1 MSPASRRNATPR
13 VLLVGP
19 LPIEGDV
26 IGGTKVLFAELAEDF
41 AASKRFD
48 ATVVNTS
55 RPLRARGPLGRVLW
69 NAWTFLRVLAAV
81 WAQAPSHDV
90 VLFNASTRGFFASG
104 PWVRL
109 ACRARRTPLVVRL
122 FGGDLAQRYDALTRA
137 RRRWIARTA
146 LRCDLLLVE
155 TEGLRERFA
164 AKTAVR
170 RFPNTR
176 SLEPRR
182 DDERTSGP
190 LRFLF
195 LGQVRH
201 EKGFLHALEACDRL
215 ETDARVEFHG
225 PLMEGVDPAIFA
237 AHPRAG
243 YHGVVDPAD
252 LRDVLVAHDVLL
264 FPTRYRTEGM
274 PGVVLEAMQVGL
286 PVIASRWPA
295 AHEMIVDGE
304 NGLLVDVGSTASL
317 AQAMRVLERSPEL
330 RERLAE
336 AARDTGDAYRRGPWF
351 ARLERALD
359 ELLGRATTAVP
370 GSDVTPTEPAPAVRK
385 EVA

>member
-1 MSPASRRNATPR
+1 MSAPSR

-26 IGGTKVLFAELAEDF
+26 IGGTKVLFDELAEDF
-41 AASKRFD
+41 AASQRFA

-69 NAWTFLRVLAAV
+69 NAWTFLRVIVAI
-81 WAQAPSHDV
+81 WTKAPAHDV

-104 PWVRL
+104 PWVRM

-122 FGGDLAQRYDALTRA
+122 FGGDLAQRYDALSRA
-137 RRRWIARTA
+137 HRRWIARTA
-146 LRCDLLLVE
+146 LRCELLLVE

-164 AKTAVR
+164 AKTSVR

-176 SLEPRR
+176 SMEPRR
-182 DDERTSGP
+182 DGERAPGP

-215 ETDARVEFHG
+215 ETDARVTFHG
-225 PLMEGVDPAIFA
+225 PLMDGVDPAIFA

-317 AQAMRVLERSPEL
+317 AQAMRVVERSPEL
-330 RERLAE
+330 RERLAA
-336 AARDTGDAYRRGPWF
+336 AARDTGDRYRRGPWF
-351 ARLERALD
+351 ARLERMLD
-359 ELLGRATTAVP
+359 DLLGNAVTASFDSESPRP
-370 GSDVTPTEPAPAVRK
+370 GSTTGRPTVRK